1 MKKGTLGD
9 NKNMFENKAHSA
21 KKYNDRYIRR
31 KLHSTKKVEFRK
43 HCAYIQFF
51 DVKPQV
57 NCVLLSRK

>member
-1 MKKGTLGD
+1 
-9 NKNMFENKAHSA
+9 MFENKAHSA

-43 HCAYIQFF
+43 DCAYIQFF